1 MKRLLL
7 ALLSTI
13 SLHAA
18 EPWTKTEVA
27 LEAAFQLVLLAD
39 YNQTSQFHK
48 FTLPTTDGYGHTIT
62 YSPGVD
68 TRLIKEA
75 NPLLP
80 KFPNQR
86 TINRVF
92 IGSAIGHALI
102 THHLS
107 HIGRAYWQA
116 STLSVELWVVNSNY
130 NLGVSLKF

>member
-48 FTLPTTDGYGHTIT
+48 FTLPMTDPYGHPIS
-62 YSPGVD
+62 YGPAID
-68 TRLIKEA
+68 IYRIKEA

-80 KFPNQR
+80 KYPSQR
-86 TINRVF
+86 TINGVF
-92 IGSAIGHALI
+92 IGSALGHALI
-102 THHLS
+102 THYLS
-107 HIGRAYWQA
+107 HTGRAYWQA

-130 NLGVSLKF
+130 NLGVSVKF